1 MACFRLMIGCPS
13 TFLVHVVR
21 WKREEKW
28 KGNNDDTDDSDDLD
42 DLPKWKQNEKWKS
55 NV

>member
-1 MACFRLMIGCPS
+1 MVGCYV
-13 TFLVHVVR
+13 TFHVPIAR

-28 KGNNDDTDDSDDLD
+28 KGNNDDTDDSNDSD
-42 DLPKWKQNEKWKS
+42 DLPRWKKNQKWKS